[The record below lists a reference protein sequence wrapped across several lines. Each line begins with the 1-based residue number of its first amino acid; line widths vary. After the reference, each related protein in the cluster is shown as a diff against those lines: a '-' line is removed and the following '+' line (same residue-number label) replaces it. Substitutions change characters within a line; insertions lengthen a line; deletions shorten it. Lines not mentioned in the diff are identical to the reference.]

1 MRDYAKVSPKMWHG
15 KTAKELRKRGYE
27 ALLVGLYLMTSPSSN
42 MLGLFGQPVLY
53 MAHETGLGI
62 EGAMKGLRACIE
74 AGFCDYDE
82 ESEFVFVFE
91 MARYQIDSELSPK
104 DLRCKGV
111 QKEYEGLSDN
121 PFLGDFFDRYAVAFH
136 MTSRRGLEAVNATP
150 SQAPSQAPCKPL
162 PSQEQEQEQEQEN
175 ISPDLLA
182 ESEQPPSEFSIPLND
197 STEYRVPT
205 KDVEEWRLAYQ
216 AVDVAQELRQMRVW
230 ILANPTKR
238 KTRRGVAAFI
248 VRWLSKAQD
257 TPSRRGNGSASTD
270 WTGGAL

>member
-15 KTAKELRKRGYE
+15 KTTKELRKRGYE

-62 EGAMKGLRACIE
+62 EGAMKGLQGCIE
-74 AGFCDYDE
+74 AGFCAYDE
-82 ESEFVFVFE
+82 DSEFVFVYE

-104 DLRCKGV
+104 DLRCKGI
-111 QKEYEGLSDN
+111 QKEYDGLSEN

-136 MTSRRGLEAVNATP
+136 MTSRRGFEVEKVIP
-150 SQAPSQAPCKPL
+150 SQAPSKPL

-175 ISPDLLA
+175 ICTDLLP
-182 ESEQPPSEFSIPLND
+182 ESEQLLTEFSIPLND
-197 STEYRVPT
+197 STEYRIPV
-205 KDVEEWRLAYQ
+205 KDMAEWELAFQ
-216 AVDVAQELRQMRVW
+216 AVDVSQELRQMRVW
-230 ILANPTKR
+230 VSANPAKR
-238 KTRRGVAAFI
+238 KTRRGVSAFI

-257 TPSRRGNGSASTD
+257 NPGASRSIKQPAGSEPFI
-270 WTGGAL
+270 